1 MWNDDRAVEL
11 MDPTLGSPSSERT
24 LMRYINI
31 GLLCVQ
37 GKPADRPTMSKII
50 PMLNSD
56 LIPLPVPNEPAFTT
70 NHTAKSDTSLS
81 SGENCTVNGLTLS
94 RINPR

>member
-1 MWNDDRAVEL
+1 MWNDDSALEL
-11 MDPTLGSPSSERT
+11 LDSTLELPSSVRT

-37 GKPADRPTMSKII
+37 GKPIDRPSMSKII

-56 LIPLPVPNEPAFTT
+56 LIPLPVPKEPAFTT
-70 NHTAKSDTSLS
+70 NHAVKRDASSS
-81 SGENCTVNGLTLS
+81 SGENCTVNGLTVS
-94 RINPR
+94 GIKPR